1 MFSPLS
7 LRLRRRHWRRK
18 IQDSPLTLLWD
29 TTACTVAYDRV
40 LSLDLETTGLDP
52 KNDDIV
58 SIGWVAI
65 EQGRIRLSTACHLL
79 VRSTAPIA
87 PSATIHGIREMDRQQ
102 GLETSEGLN
111 QLLDAMGG
119 RTLLV
124 HGAQLDIGVLDRY
137 CQAAYGAPLLM
148 PVIDTLAL
156 AQQRAAR
163 SSQPPAQG
171 ALRLM
176 NLRRQHGLPEVASHN
191 ALGDAIATAELALAM
206 LPELRRPD
214 IG

>member
-1 MFSPLS
+1 MFSALS
-7 LRLRRRHWRRK
+7 LRMRRRRYRRLVS
-18 IQDSPLTLLWD
+18 DSPLTHLWS
-29 TTACTVAYDRV
+29 TTRCDVDYESV

-58 SIGWVAI
+58 SMGWVAL
-65 EQGRIRLSTACHLL
+65 ERGRIRLSTASHLL
-79 VRSTAPIA
+79 IRSSAPIA

-102 GLETSEGLN
+102 GIDATDGLA
-111 QLLDAMGG
+111 QLLDAMHN

-124 HGAQLDIGVLDRY
+124 HGARLDIGVLDRY
-137 CQAAYGAPLLM
+137 CRAAYGAPLLM

-163 SSQPPAQG
+163 ASQPPAQG

-176 NLRRQHGLPEVASHN
+176 SLRKQHGLPDATSHN
-191 ALGDAIATAELALAM
+191 ALGDALATAELALAM
-206 LPELRRPD
+206 LPELRQTS
-214 IG
+214 